1 MAKINPSSGLNA
13 SQMPALISDGQG
25 QGGEAMLFASL
36 FGGAVP
42 ETQQMSGDGQQM
54 SGEVLSIEPAIAPA
68 SETAL
73 TDGEDALA
81 AAMLPAFAAQFGQT
95 EGDAA
100 EQDGQQGSGQN
111 SEQAQARAVQA
122 AQQPALNAKLSEQL
136 QKQKSAEQQAKTP
149 QMSLAED
156 VQELPADEQQLSQN
170 LSSPKMEKSAHQPA
184 QAHLMALNQNQKK
197 QSGTAE
203 ITLHKQT
210 YKPRLKHPASAEL
223 EAGQRGDSVAE
234 AAADGAG
241 FKASRKLDMQTR
253 QQAMEPQITAKI
265 AETAGRQ
272 LPAEQSETH
281 LQQHQPITAASQQQ
295 GQFQQQQGQPQTSQL
310 PQASTMS
317 DQIADMLDMMED
329 NWSEML
335 VRRIEQAMGQDA
347 EGIDFEL
354 NPRNLGKLRV
364 NLNVVNDQTHVQMK
378 TETQM
383 AAQMIGEAEAKLA
396 QMLEQAGLRLSQ
408 FSSQSGLTDQQSGS
422 QSDQNSEQQQHAGG
436 QAEQEQDNETAEA
449 QNKASDHIVNLHA

>member
-42 ETQQMSGDGQQM
+42 ETQQMSGDGQQI
-54 SGEVLSIEPAIAPA
+54 SGDALSIEPAIAPA

-81 AAMLPAFAAQFGQT
+81 AAMLPALAAQFGQT

-111 SEQAQARAVQA
+111 SEQAQARAAQA

-156 VQELPADEQQLSQN
+156 VQELHADEQQLSQN
-170 LSSPKMEKSAHQPA
+170 LSSPKMEKSTHQPA
-184 QAHLMALNQNQKK
+184 QAHLMALNQSQKK
-197 QSGTAE
+197 QAGTAD

-210 YKPRLKHPASAEL
+210 YKPRLKHPAAAEL
-223 EAGQRGDSVAE
+223 EAGQRGDSAAE

-253 QQAMEPQITAKI
+253 QQAMEPQITAKL

-281 LQQHQPITAASQQQ
+281 LQQHQPISTASQQQ

-422 QSDQNSEQQQHAGG
+422 QSDQNNEQQQHAGG

>member
-42 ETQQMSGDGQQM
+42 ETQQMSGDA
-54 SGEVLSIEPAIAPA
+54 LSIEPAIAPA

-81 AAMLPAFAAQFGQT
+81 AAMLPALAAQFGQT

-156 VQELPADEQQLSQN
+156 VQELHADEQQLSQN
-170 LSSPKMEKSAHQPA
+170 LSPPKLEKSTHQPA

-197 QSGTAE
+197 QAGTAD

-210 YKPRLKHPASAEL
+210 YKPRLKHPAAGEL
-223 EAGQRGDSVAE
+223 EAGQRGDSPAE

-253 QQAMEPQITAKI
+253 QQAMEPQITAKL

-281 LQQHQPITAASQQQ
+281 LQQHQPLTTASQQQ

-422 QSDQNSEQQQHAGG
+422 QSDQNNEQQQHAGG

>member
-42 ETQQMSGDGQQM
+42 ETQQMSGDGQQI
-54 SGEVLSIEPAIAPA
+54 SGDALSIEPAIAPA

-81 AAMLPAFAAQFGQT
+81 AAMLPALAAQFGQT

-111 SEQAQARAVQA
+111 SEQAQARAAQA

-136 QKQKSAEQQAKTP
+136 QKQKSAEQQAKSP
-149 QMSLAED
+149 QMSLAEN
-156 VQELPADEQQLSQN
+156 VQELHADEQQLSQN
-170 LSSPKMEKSAHQPA
+170 LSPPKLEKSTHQPA

-197 QSGTAE
+197 QAGTAD

-210 YKPRLKHPASAEL
+210 YKPRLKHPAAGEL
-223 EAGQRGDSVAE
+223 EAGQRGDSPAE

-253 QQAMEPQITAKI
+253 QQAMEPQITAKM

-281 LQQHQPITAASQQQ
+281 LQQHQPLTAASQQQ

-422 QSDQNSEQQQHAGG
+422 QSDQNNEQQQHAGG